1 MCLSDCSGVRPYV
14 TASDPLA
21 PCFNATQMKYLSEAG
36 AVVIVGLVLS
46 GIVALAMGKES
57 QVWLRG
63 ISPTT
68 FFIGTST
75 E

>member
-1 MCLSDCSGVRPYV
+1 
-14 TASDPLA
+14 
-21 PCFNATQMKYLSEAG
+21 MKYLSEAG

-75 E
+75 KYTTDI